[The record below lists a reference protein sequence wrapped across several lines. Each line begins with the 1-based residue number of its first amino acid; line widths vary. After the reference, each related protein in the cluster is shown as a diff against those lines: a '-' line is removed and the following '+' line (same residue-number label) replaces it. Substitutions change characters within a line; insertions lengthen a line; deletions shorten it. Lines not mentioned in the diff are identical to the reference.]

1 MEKQYIQNN
10 EKKKKEIIA
19 LLQFNPPN
27 IKEANTISTQY
38 TRKENQLKD

>member
-10 EKKKKEIIA
+10 EKKKKKEIIA
-19 LLQFNPPN
+19 LLQLNPPN

-38 TRKENQLKD
+38 TRKEN

>member
-1 MEKQYIQNN
+1 MK
-10 EKKKKEIIA
+10 KKKKEIIA

-38 TRKENQLKD
+38 TRKEN